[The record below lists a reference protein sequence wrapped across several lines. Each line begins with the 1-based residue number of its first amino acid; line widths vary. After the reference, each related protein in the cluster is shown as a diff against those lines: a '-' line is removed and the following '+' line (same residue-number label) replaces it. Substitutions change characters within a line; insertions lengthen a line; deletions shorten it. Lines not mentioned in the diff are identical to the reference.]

1 MNPTDPWE
9 PCCYWLYLIIVWWLC
24 VEQGGWG
31 MCVFVLSHSFG
42 SNFLQLHGLFPS
54 RLLCPWKFPGKNTG
68 AGCHCLLQ
76 GIFPTQGL
84 NPRLLHCRQILYHR
98 VTREASLCLTQRTM
112 STEYSCEHFFFLTFS
127 GFPQSAR
134 EDAEFNFLTQ
144 PCWTPPALL
153 SLLRGTGSKA
163 PFNDLAA
170 WQSSL
175 EKNTLQIE

>member
-84 NPRLLHCRQILYHR
+84 NPCFLHLLHWQLNSSPLHHLGSLRLRIARAKWTQGFWKVGTNTATLLPCRNL
-98 VTREASLCLTQRTM
+98 
-112 STEYSCEHFFFLTFS
+112 
-127 GFPQSAR
+127 GKP
-134 EDAEFNFLTQ
+134 
-144 PCWTPPALL
+144 
-153 SLLRGTGSKA
+153 RGTLVYTVG
-163 PFNDLAA
+163 AA
-170 WQSSL
+170 AASMQGVIPSA
-175 EKNTLQIE
+175 EVEDPVHV